1 MAQPNNPF
9 DGFPHVSAAPGAPG
23 VPGTPNQGAGSY
35 NSYVQGPPNASYQG
49 GGATAAA
56 AYFTTQEESASSF
69 APQPPQVDHQKS
81 PQPSQM
87 TEPYSNNTFSAN
99 TAPPAPASYHQ
110 PAPVPQQQLQPQAPY
125 PQHSISSHANQL
137 SNTLNPETSL
147 NQKPMPT
154 QQSFSSNALV
164 VSNQPS
170 NPYSGVVTADNQAD
184 PFAWNGQPQNLL
196 IASQQNSSWA
206 MQPPATNPPANSFD
220 PFAAPPPP
228 APAPPQ
234 VAPPPAV
241 PPPVP
246 TGDTFNPQNSESF
259 YSVPQAPLQQQAT
272 LPVQANPP
280 ASYAAAAPP
289 PPPPTQD
296 SYGSAVYDQYQEA
309 ERNKNNSNGLTPYQ
323 QNTNSNELTP
333 YQQNQQ
339 QPSEHVNKYSQALA
353 ATAPSN
359 AAPLPNSAK
368 VVKSGFVLARISFRT
383 ILLKKWK
390 QSYWVQYGDHT
401 MLWFRSHSDFDDWL
415 NNPYHTQQ
423 QRNFLIKLAVNFVHD
438 LYKPNVR
445 GYQVTQARK
454 KTYKN
459 QILKQFKLERWMD
472 YGPTIAAA
480 FASSDPKEV
489 DELRQA
495 IVECM
500 RNTPVGDGIRATG
513 AVRQDTGLNNG
524 ANNENNPR
532 ASSMPSSNNESGYY
546 QSSAQTVASAS
557 DIPQDGFDNQNS
569 AQDYDNQSV
578 LSVPAYASQGQ
589 AQNYTQNQSQNYAQN
604 SQSQFNYQNYAY

>member
-23 VPGTPNQGAGSY
+23 VPGTPNQSAGSY

-56 AYFTTQEESASSF
+56 AYFTTQEESATSF
-69 APQPPQVDHQKS
+69 APQPPQVDHQKP
-81 PQPSQM
+81 PQPSQIM
-87 TEPYSNNTFSAN
+87 GPYSNNPFSAN

-125 PQHSISSHANQL
+125 PQHSLSAHAHQL
-137 SNTLNPETSL
+137 SNPLNPETSY
-147 NQKPMPT
+147 NHQPMPT

-170 NPYSGVVTADNQAD
+170 NQYSGVVTVDNQAD
-184 PFAWNGQPQNLL
+184 PFTGNDQPQSLV
-196 IASQQNSSWA
+196 IASQQNSSWGI
-206 MQPPATNPPANSFD
+206 QPPASNPPANSFD

-234 VAPPPAV
+234 VAPPAV

-246 TGDTFNPQNSESF
+246 TGETFNPQMSESF
-259 YSVPQAPLQQQAT
+259 YSDPQAPLQQQAT
-272 LPVQANPP
+272 LPVKANPP
-280 ASYAAAAPP
+280 ASYATAAPP

-296 SYGSAVYDQYQEA
+296 SYGSAVHDQYQEA
-309 ERNKNNSNGLTPYQ
+309 ERNKN
-323 QNTNSNELTP
+323 NSNELTP

-513 AVRQDTGLNNG
+513 AVRQDTGINNDT
-524 ANNENNPR
+524 NTENNPR
-532 ASSMPSSNNESGYY
+532 ASSMPSSNNGKLPRVIIY
-546 QSSAQTVASAS
+546 
-557 DIPQDGFDNQNS
+557 
-569 AQDYDNQSV
+569 
-578 LSVPAYASQGQ
+578 LSHALLIL
-589 AQNYTQNQSQNYAQN
+589 NL
-604 SQSQFNYQNYAY
+604 